1 MTAKRKPRRARS
13 APPPPAPTANQLF
26 EAMLAFSR
34 LKMRYRLEVL
44 RDAPPHMRF
53 IVRVL
58 PEMMVGD
65 VEFMGVKGLPPL
77 CEMGPLP
84 NAAVT
89 SIHRFTSEQDAR
101 QWRETAII
109 REVITAGMRARP

>member
-1 MTAKRKPRRARS
+1 MSTARKPRRSRR
-13 APPPPAPTANQLF
+13 APPLPAPTENQLF

-44 RDAPPHMRF
+44 LHAPPNMRF

-65 VEFMGVKGLPPL
+65 AEFMGVKGLP
-77 CEMGPLP
+77 
-84 NAAVT
+84 AVT
-89 SIHRFTSEQDAR
+89 TGEIPSDLSFTIHRFISEQDAR
-101 QWRETAII
+101 HWREREII
-109 REVITAGMRARP
+109 REAITAGMRARP